1 MFQDAEVIKIET
13 DYKISVLKA
22 QEDLN
27 YSIDK
32 AKKDYVLRVND
43 YDAMRKARLE
53 AYASIR
59 F

>member
-1 MFQDAEVIKIET
+1 MFQDAEVIKIKT

-22 QEDLN
+22 QEDLD

-32 AKKDYVLRVND
+32 AKRDYVLRVND
-43 YDAMRKARLE
+43 YDAIRKARLE